1 MRVARLAAGAPAKT
15 LTAIGLLA
23 MCAPLASAS
32 VERPSNPLRFW
43 EGRTESTG
51 VIKLIMH
58 KPFSSRAEGFG
69 QIRPD
74 GSLRL
79 IQHVVDQDKPPFD
92 RVWQIKPVG
101 PGRYVGTMSQASGP
115 VTVVDYGGK
124 FLFRFNMSGNVSVE
138 QWLYPSADWKSA
150 RNDLTIRKFGM
161 QVGNSTGF
169 VRKVG

>member
-1 MRVARLAAGAPAKT
+1 MRVARLAAGAPSKT
-15 LTAIGLLA
+15 LTAMGLLA

-74 GSLRL
+74 LNLECVRSALMGAIEGLLR
-79 IQHVVDQDKPPFD
+79 DQLLSELVGFPARYKDKDVQMMFETILASFTPPH
-92 RVWQIKPVG
+92 
-101 PGRYVGTMSQASGP
+101 
-115 VTVVDYGGK
+115 
-124 FLFRFNMSGNVSVE
+124 
-138 QWLYPSADWKSA
+138 
-150 RNDLTIRKFGM
+150 
-161 QVGNSTGF
+161 
-169 VRKVG
+169 